1 MLVQLIII
9 ISLETCLVSFRVIQ
23 DGISRSFNEQILFLY
38 SSSKLNRKKVRKV
51 VNQNLFAEVM
61 LQFVEIKL
69 KEKSSQLT
77 LKETACNDE
86 EEQDFQRSDDS
97 EDIERFGKTLSF
109 FKNLFL
115 ILFHRG

>member
-1 MLVQLIII
+1 M
-9 ISLETCLVSFRVIQ
+9 
-23 DGISRSFNEQILFLY
+23 
-38 SSSKLNRKKVRKV
+38 NRKKIQKV

-86 EEQDFQRSDDS
+86 QEQDFQRSDDS
-97 EDIERFGKTLSF
+97 EDIERFGTSLSF
-109 FKNLFL
+109 LKNYF
-115 ILFHRG
+115 